1 MDDKNTYIDS
11 ELLDN
16 VVVFKE
22 IVKKENRILLID
34 EELELEIDKR
44 IKNERSIYNKLLKYQ
59 AKMVKESILLLN
71 V

>member
-11 ELLDN
+11 ELLDD
-16 VVVFKE
+16 VVVLKE
-22 IVKKENRILLID
+22 IVKKENRNLLID
-34 EELELEIDKR
+34 EELELEIDRR

-59 AKMVKESILLLN
+59 AKMVKGSILLLN